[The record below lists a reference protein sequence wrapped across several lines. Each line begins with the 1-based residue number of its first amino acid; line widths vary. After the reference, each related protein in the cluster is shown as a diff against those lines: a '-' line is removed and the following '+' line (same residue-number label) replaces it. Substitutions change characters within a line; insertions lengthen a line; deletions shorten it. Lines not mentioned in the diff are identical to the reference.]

1 VGYKSI
7 VKLGNFDIIKNSR
20 LAMGLGLLIFSL
32 LAATLIA
39 KEANRTVLVWATK
52 NDLAPGEVITGND
65 IIAVSALLPESAKN
79 YLSASAQIIGGVV
92 LRQISTGDLI
102 PATAVS
108 SSSDS
113 FNSRLI
119 PLTVELTDMPLGL
132 GRGDVIDI
140 YAIAKRDS
148 KITGPEL
155 LAANVSVSQV
165 LERTNSGIGSV
176 LVILDNS
183 QILPTLQL
191 LSDSRII
198 IVRSI

>member
-1 VGYKSI
+1 MRLTS
-7 VKLGNFDIIKNSR
+7 FDIIKNSR
-20 LAMGLGLLIFSL
+20 LAMGFGLLIISL

-52 NDLAPGEVITGND
+52 SELAPGVLITSD
-65 IIAVSALLPESAKN
+65 DVMPVSALLPESAKN

-92 LRQISTGDLI
+92 LRQISAGDLI
-102 PATAVS
+102 PAAAIS

-113 FNSRLI
+113 LNAKLI
-119 PLTVELTDMPLGL
+119 PLTVDLTDMPLGL
-132 GRGDVIDI
+132 SRGDVIDI

-148 KITGPEL
+148 KLTAPEL

-165 LERTNSGIGSV
+165 LERNNSGVGSV
-176 LVILDNS
+176 LVILDS
-183 QILPTLQL
+183 AQILPTLQL
-191 LSDSRII
+191 ISDSRIV

>member
-1 VGYKSI
+1 MGYKAAMRLTNFEI
-7 VKLGNFDIIKNSR
+7 VKNSR
-20 LAMGLGLLIFSL
+20 IAMGLGLLIISL

-52 NDLAPGEVITGND
+52 NDLAPGELITDGD
-65 IIAVSALLPESAKN
+65 ITRVSALLPESAKN

-92 LRQISTGDLI
+92 LRQISAGDLI
-102 PATAVS
+102 PAEAVTAS
-108 SSSDS
+108 TDS
-113 FNSRLI
+113 INSKLI

-132 GRGDVIDI
+132 SRGDVIDI

-148 KITGPEL
+148 KITTPEL

-165 LERTNSGIGSV
+165 LERNNSGVGSV
-176 LVILDNS
+176 LVILDNT

>member
-1 VGYKSI
+1 M
-7 VKLGNFDIIKNSR
+7 KLTNFDIIKNSR
-20 LAMGLGLLIFSL
+20 LAMGLGLLIISL

-52 NDLAPGEVITGND
+52 SELAPGELITDND
-65 IIAVSALLPESAKN
+65 ITPVSALLPESAKN
-79 YLSASAQIIGGVV
+79 YLSASAQIIGGVA
-92 LRQISTGDLI
+92 LRQISAGDLI
-102 PATAVS
+102 PAAAVS

-113 FNSRLI
+113 LNSRLI

-148 KITGPEL
+148 KITTPEL
-155 LAANVSVSQV
+155 LASNVSVSQV
-165 LERTNSGIGSV
+165 LERNNSGVGSV
-176 LVILDNS
+176 LVILDNT

>member
-1 VGYKSI
+1 M
-7 VKLGNFDIIKNSR
+7 KLSNFEIIKNSR
-20 LAMGLGLLIFSL
+20 LAMGLGLLIISL

-52 NDLAPGEVITGND
+52 SELAPGELITAND
-65 IIAVSALLPESAKN
+65 IMPVSALLPESAKN

-102 PATAVS
+102 PASAVS
-108 SSSDS
+108 SSSDPL
-113 FNSRLI
+113 NTKLI

-132 GRGDVIDI
+132 GRGDIVDI

-148 KITGPEL
+148 KLTTPEL
-155 LAANVSVSQV
+155 LAGNVSVSQV
-165 LERTNSGIGSV
+165 LERNNSGVGSV
-176 LVILDNS
+176 LVILNNS

-191 LSDSRII
+191 LSDCRII

>member
-148 KITGPEL
+148 KITEPEL

>member
-1 VGYKSI
+1 MRLTNFEI
-7 VKLGNFDIIKNSR
+7 VKNSR
-20 LAMGLGLLIFSL
+20 IAMGLGLLIISL

-52 NDLAPGEVITGND
+52 NDLAPGELITDSD
-65 IIAVSALLPESAKN
+65 ITSVSALLPESAKN

-92 LRQISTGDLI
+92 LRQISAGDLI
-102 PATAVS
+102 PAVAVTA
-108 SSSDS
+108 SSDS
-113 FNSRLI
+113 INSRLI

-132 GRGDVIDI
+132 SRGDVIDI

-148 KITGPEL
+148 KITTPEL

-165 LERTNSGIGSV
+165 LERNNSGVGSV
-176 LVILDNS
+176 LVILDNA

-191 LSDSRII
+191 LSDCRII

>member
-1 VGYKSI
+1 
-7 VKLGNFDIIKNSR
+7 
-20 LAMGLGLLIFSL
+20 MGLGLLIISL
-32 LAATLIA
+32 LSATLIA
-39 KEANRTVLVWATK
+39 KEANRTVMVWATK
-52 NDLAPGEVITGND
+52 SELAPGVLITASD
-65 IIAVSALLPESAKN
+65 ITAVSALLPGSAKN

-92 LRQISTGDLI
+92 LRQISAGDLI
-102 PATAVS
+102 PVAAIS
-108 SSSDS
+108 SSS
-113 FNSRLI
+113 NSLNSKLI
-119 PLTVELTDMPLGL
+119 PITVELTDMPLGL

-148 KITGPEL
+148 KITTPEL

-165 LERTNSGIGSV
+165 LERNNSGVGSV
-176 LVILDNS
+176 LVILDNT

>member
-1 VGYKSI
+1 M
-7 VKLGNFDIIKNSR
+7 KLTSFDIIKNSR
-20 LAMGLGLLIFSL
+20 LAMGFGLLIISL

-52 NDLAPGEVITGND
+52 SELAPGVLITSD
-65 IIAVSALLPESAKN
+65 DVMPVSALLPESAKN

-92 LRQISTGDLI
+92 LRQISAGDLI
-102 PATAVS
+102 PAAAIS

-113 FNSRLI
+113 LNAKLI
-119 PLTVELTDMPLGL
+119 PLTVDLTDMPLGL
-132 GRGDVIDI
+132 SRGDVIDI

-148 KITGPEL
+148 KLTAPEL

-165 LERTNSGIGSV
+165 LERNNSGVGSV
-176 LVILDNS
+176 LVILDS
-183 QILPTLQL
+183 AQILPTLQL
-191 LSDSRII
+191 ISDSRIV

>member
-1 VGYKSI
+1 M
-7 VKLGNFDIIKNSR
+7 KLGNLDIIKNSR

-32 LAATLIA
+32 LAAALIA
-39 KEANRTVLVWATK
+39 KEANRTILVWATK
-52 NDLAPGEVITGND
+52 NDLAPGELITGND

-148 KITGPEL
+148 KISEPEL

>member
-1 VGYKSI
+1 M
-7 VKLGNFDIIKNSR
+7 KLRNFDIIKNSR
-20 LAMGLGLLIFSL
+20 LAMGFGLLIISL

-52 NDLAPGEVITGND
+52 SELAPGALITND
-65 IIAVSALLPESAKN
+65 DVMPVSALLPESAKN

-92 LRQISTGDLI
+92 LRQISAGDLV
-102 PATAVS
+102 PAAAIS

-113 FNSRLI
+113 LNAKLI
-119 PLTVELTDMPLGL
+119 PLTVDLTDMPLGL
-132 GRGDVIDI
+132 SRGDVIDI

-148 KITGPEL
+148 KLTAPEL

-165 LERTNSGIGSV
+165 LERNNSGVGSV
-176 LVILDNS
+176 LVILDS
-183 QILPTLQL
+183 AQILPTLQL
-191 LSDSRII
+191 ISDSRIV

>member
-1 VGYKSI
+1 MRLTNFEI
-7 VKLGNFDIIKNSR
+7 VKNSR
-20 LAMGLGLLIFSL
+20 IAMGLGLLIISL

-52 NDLAPGEVITGND
+52 NDLAPGELITDSD
-65 IIAVSALLPESAKN
+65 ITSVSALLPESAKN

-92 LRQISTGDLI
+92 LRQISAGDLI
-102 PATAVS
+102 PAEAVTA
-108 SSSDS
+108 SSDS
-113 FNSRLI
+113 INSRLI

-132 GRGDVIDI
+132 SRGDVIDI

-148 KITGPEL
+148 KITTPEL

-165 LERTNSGIGSV
+165 LERNNSGVGSV
-176 LVILDNS
+176 LVILDNE

-191 LSDSRII
+191 LSDCRII

>member
-119 PLTVELTDMPLGL
+119 PLTVELTNMPLGL

-148 KITGPEL
+148 KITEPEL

>member
-1 VGYKSI
+1 
-7 VKLGNFDIIKNSR
+7 
-20 LAMGLGLLIFSL
+20 MGLGLLIISL
-32 LAATLIA
+32 LAATLVA
-39 KEANRTVLVWATK
+39 KEANRTVSVWATK
-52 NDLAPGEVITGND
+52 SELAPGEIITDKD
-65 IIAVSALLPESAKN
+65 ITPVSALLPESAKN

-92 LRQISTGDLI
+92 LRQISAGDLI
-102 PATAVS
+102 PAAAVS

-113 FNSRLI
+113 LNSKLI
-119 PLTVELTDMPLGL
+119 PLTDMPLGL

-148 KITGPEL
+148 KITTPEL
-155 LAANVSVSQV
+155 LASNVSVSQV
-165 LERTNSGIGSV
+165 LERNNSGVGSV
-176 LVILDNS
+176 LVILSDT

>member
-1 VGYKSI
+1 MRLTNFEI
-7 VKLGNFDIIKNSR
+7 VKNSR
-20 LAMGLGLLIFSL
+20 IAMGLGLLIISL

-52 NDLAPGEVITGND
+52 NDLAPGELITDSD
-65 IIAVSALLPESAKN
+65 ITSVSALLPESAKN

-92 LRQISTGDLI
+92 LRQISAGDLI
-102 PATAVS
+102 PAEAVTAS
-108 SSSDS
+108 SESI
-113 FNSRLI
+113 NSKLI

-132 GRGDVIDI
+132 SRGDVIDI

-148 KITGPEL
+148 KITTPEL

-165 LERTNSGIGSV
+165 LERNNSGVGSV
-176 LVILDNS
+176 LVILDNA

-191 LSDSRII
+191 LSDCRII

>member
-1 VGYKSI
+1 MRLTNFEI
-7 VKLGNFDIIKNSR
+7 VKNSR
-20 LAMGLGLLIFSL
+20 IAMGLGLLIISL

-52 NDLAPGEVITGND
+52 NDLAPGELITDSD
-65 IIAVSALLPESAKN
+65 ITSVSALLPESAKN

-92 LRQISTGDLI
+92 LRQISAGDLI
-102 PATAVS
+102 PAEAVTA
-108 SSSDS
+108 SSDS
-113 FNSRLI
+113 INSKLI

-132 GRGDVIDI
+132 SRGDVIDI

-148 KITGPEL
+148 KITTPEL

-165 LERTNSGIGSV
+165 LERNNSGVGSV
-176 LVILDNS
+176 LVILDNA

-191 LSDSRII
+191 LSDCRII

>member
-1 VGYKSI
+1 MRLTNFEI
-7 VKLGNFDIIKNSR
+7 VKNSR
-20 LAMGLGLLIFSL
+20 IAMGLGLLIISL

-52 NDLAPGEVITGND
+52 NDLAPGELITDGD
-65 IIAVSALLPESAKN
+65 ITRVSALLPESAKN

-92 LRQISTGDLI
+92 LRQISAGDLI
-102 PATAVS
+102 PAEAVTAS
-108 SSSDS
+108 TDS
-113 FNSRLI
+113 INSKLI

-132 GRGDVIDI
+132 SRGDVIDI

-148 KITGPEL
+148 KITTPEL

-165 LERTNSGIGSV
+165 LERNNSGVGSV
-176 LVILDNS
+176 LVILDNA

>member
-7 VKLGNFDIIKNSR
+7 VKLGNFDVIKNSR

-32 LAATLIA
+32 LAASLIA

-52 NDLAPGEVITGND
+52 NDLAPGELITGND

-148 KITGPEL
+148 KISEPEL

>member
-1 VGYKSI
+1 MRLTNFEI
-7 VKLGNFDIIKNSR
+7 VKNSR
-20 LAMGLGLLIFSL
+20 IAMGLGLLIISL

-52 NDLAPGEVITGND
+52 NDLAPGELITDSD
-65 IIAVSALLPESAKN
+65 ITSVSALLPESAKN

-92 LRQISTGDLI
+92 LRQISAGDLI
-102 PATAVS
+102 PAEAVTA
-108 SSSDS
+108 SSDS
-113 FNSRLI
+113 INSRLI

-132 GRGDVIDI
+132 SRGDVIDI

-148 KITGPEL
+148 KITTPEL

-165 LERTNSGIGSV
+165 LERNNSGVGSV
-176 LVILDNS
+176 LVILDNA

-191 LSDSRII
+191 LSDCRII

>member
-1 VGYKSI
+1 MRLTNFEI
-7 VKLGNFDIIKNSR
+7 VKNSR
-20 LAMGLGLLIFSL
+20 IAMGLGLLIISL

-52 NDLAPGEVITGND
+52 NDLAPGELITDSD
-65 IIAVSALLPESAKN
+65 ITSVSALLPESAKN

-92 LRQISTGDLI
+92 LRQISAGDLI
-102 PATAVS
+102 PAEAVTA
-108 SSSDS
+108 SSDS
-113 FNSRLI
+113 INSRLI

-132 GRGDVIDI
+132 SRGDVIDI

-148 KITGPEL
+148 KITTPEL

-165 LERTNSGIGSV
+165 LERNNSGVGSV
-176 LVILDNS
+176 LVILDYA

-191 LSDSRII
+191 LSDCRII

>member
-1 VGYKSI
+1 M
-7 VKLGNFDIIKNSR
+7 KLTNFDIIKNSR
-20 LAMGLGLLIFSL
+20 LAMGFGLLIISL

-52 NDLAPGEVITGND
+52 SELAPGVLITND
-65 IIAVSALLPESAKN
+65 DVMPVSALLPESAKN

-92 LRQISTGDLI
+92 LRQINAGDLI
-102 PATAVS
+102 PAAAIS
-108 SSSDS
+108 SSSAS
-113 FNSRLI
+113 LNAKLI
-119 PLTVELTDMPLGL
+119 PLTVDLTDMPLGL

-148 KITGPEL
+148 KITTPEL

-165 LERTNSGIGSV
+165 LERNNSGVGSV
-176 LVILDNS
+176 LVILDS
-183 QILPTLQL
+183 AQILPTLQL
-191 LSDSRII
+191 ISDSRIV

>member
-1 VGYKSI
+1 M
-7 VKLGNFDIIKNSR
+7 KLSNFEIIKNSR
-20 LAMGLGLLIFSL
+20 LAMGLGLLIISL

-52 NDLAPGEVITGND
+52 SDLAPGELITAND
-65 IIAVSALLPESAKN
+65 ITPVSALLRESAKN

-102 PATAVS
+102 PASAVS
-108 SSSDS
+108 SSSDPL
-113 FNSRLI
+113 NTKLI

-132 GRGDVIDI
+132 GRGDIVDI

-148 KITGPEL
+148 KLTTPEL
-155 LAANVSVSQV
+155 LAGNVSVSQV
-165 LERTNSGIGSV
+165 LERNNSGVGSV
-176 LVILDNS
+176 LVILNNS

-191 LSDSRII
+191 LSDCRII

>member
-1 VGYKSI
+1 MGYKSI
-7 VKLGNFDIIKNSR
+7 VKLGNFDVIKNSR

-52 NDLAPGEVITGND
+52 NDLAPGELITGND

-148 KITGPEL
+148 KITEPEL

>member
-1 VGYKSI
+1 MRLTNFEI
-7 VKLGNFDIIKNSR
+7 VKNSR
-20 LAMGLGLLIFSL
+20 IAMGLGLLIISL

-52 NDLAPGEVITGND
+52 NDLAPGELITDSD
-65 IIAVSALLPESAKN
+65 ITSVSALLPESAKN

-92 LRQISTGDLI
+92 LRQISAGDLI
-102 PATAVS
+102 PAEAVTA
-108 SSSDS
+108 SSDS
-113 FNSRLI
+113 INSRLI

-132 GRGDVIDI
+132 SRGDVIDI

-148 KITGPEL
+148 KITTPEL

-165 LERTNSGIGSV
+165 LERNNSGVGSV
-176 LVILDNS
+176 LVILDYA
-183 QILPTLQL
+183 QILLTLQL

>member
-1 VGYKSI
+1 VGYKAAMRLTNFEI
-7 VKLGNFDIIKNSR
+7 VKNSR
-20 LAMGLGLLIFSL
+20 IAMGLGLLIISL

-52 NDLAPGEVITGND
+52 NDLAPGELITDSD
-65 IIAVSALLPESAKN
+65 ITSVSALLPESAKN

-92 LRQISTGDLI
+92 LRQISAGDLI
-102 PATAVS
+102 PAEAVTA
-108 SSSDS
+108 SSDS
-113 FNSRLI
+113 INSRLI

-132 GRGDVIDI
+132 SRGDVIDI

-148 KITGPEL
+148 KITTPEL

-165 LERTNSGIGSV
+165 LERNNSGVGSV
-176 LVILDNS
+176 LVILDNA

-191 LSDSRII
+191 LSDCRII

>member
-1 VGYKSI
+1 M
-7 VKLGNFDIIKNSR
+7 KLTSFDIIKNSR
-20 LAMGLGLLIFSL
+20 LAMGFGLLIISL

-52 NDLAPGEVITGND
+52 SELAPGALITND
-65 IIAVSALLPESAKN
+65 DVMPVSALLPESAKN

-92 LRQISTGDLI
+92 LRQISAGDLV
-102 PATAVS
+102 PAAAIS

-113 FNSRLI
+113 LNAKLI
-119 PLTVELTDMPLGL
+119 PLTVDLTDMPLGL

-148 KITGPEL
+148 KISAPEL

-165 LERTNSGIGSV
+165 LERNNSGVGSV
-176 LVILDNS
+176 LVILDS
-183 QILPTLQL
+183 AQILPTLQL
-191 LSDSRII
+191 ISDSRIV

>member
-1 VGYKSI
+1 
-7 VKLGNFDIIKNSR
+7 
-20 LAMGLGLLIFSL
+20 MGFGLLIISL

-52 NDLAPGEVITGND
+52 SELAPGVLITSD
-65 IIAVSALLPESAKN
+65 DVMPVSALLPESAKN

-92 LRQISTGDLI
+92 LRQISAGDLI
-102 PATAVS
+102 PAAAIS
-108 SSSDS
+108 SSSAS
-113 FNSRLI
+113 LNEKLI
-119 PLTVELTDMPLGL
+119 PLTVDLTDMPLGL

-148 KITGPEL
+148 KITTPEL

-165 LERTNSGIGSV
+165 LERNNSGVGSV
-176 LVILDNS
+176 LVILDS
-183 QILPTLQL
+183 AQILPTLQL
-191 LSDSRII
+191 ISDSRIV

>member
-1 VGYKSI
+1 VGYKAAMRLTNFEI
-7 VKLGNFDIIKNSR
+7 VKNSR
-20 LAMGLGLLIFSL
+20 IAMGLGLLIISL

-39 KEANRTVLVWATK
+39 KEANRTVMVWATK
-52 NDLAPGEVITGND
+52 NDLAPGELITDGD
-65 IIAVSALLPESAKN
+65 ITPVSALLPESAKN

-92 LRQISTGDLI
+92 LRQISAGDLI
-102 PATAVS
+102 PAEAVTAS
-108 SSSDS
+108 SESI
-113 FNSRLI
+113 NSKLI

-132 GRGDVIDI
+132 SRGDVIDI

-148 KITGPEL
+148 KITTPEL

-165 LERTNSGIGSV
+165 LERNNSGVGSV
-176 LVILDNS
+176 LVILDNA

>member
-1 VGYKSI
+1 M
-7 VKLGNFDIIKNSR
+7 KLTSFDIIKNSR
-20 LAMGLGLLIFSL
+20 LAMGFGLLIISL

-52 NDLAPGEVITGND
+52 SELAPGALITND
-65 IIAVSALLPESAKN
+65 DVMPVSALLPESAKN

-92 LRQISTGDLI
+92 LRQISAGDLV
-102 PATAVS
+102 PAAAIS

-113 FNSRLI
+113 LNAKLI
-119 PLTVELTDMPLGL
+119 PLTVDLTDMPLGL
-132 GRGDVIDI
+132 SRGDVIDI

-148 KITGPEL
+148 KLTAPEL

-165 LERTNSGIGSV
+165 LERNNSGVGSV
-176 LVILDNS
+176 LVILDS
-183 QILPTLQL
+183 AQILPTLQL
-191 LSDSRII
+191 ISDSRIV

>member
-1 VGYKSI
+1 M
-7 VKLGNFDIIKNSR
+7 KLSNFEIIKNSR
-20 LAMGLGLLIFSL
+20 LAMGLGLLIISL
-32 LAATLIA
+32 LAATLIV

-52 NDLAPGEVITGND
+52 SDLAPGELITAND
-65 IIAVSALLPESAKN
+65 ITPVSALLRESAKN

-102 PATAVS
+102 PASAVS
-108 SSSDS
+108 SSSDPL
-113 FNSRLI
+113 NTKLI

-132 GRGDVIDI
+132 GRGDIVDI

-148 KITGPEL
+148 KLSTPEL

-165 LERTNSGIGSV
+165 LERNNSGVGSV
-176 LVILDNS
+176 LVILNNS

-191 LSDSRII
+191 LSDCRII

>member
-1 VGYKSI
+1 
-7 VKLGNFDIIKNSR
+7 
-20 LAMGLGLLIFSL
+20 
-32 LAATLIA
+32 
-39 KEANRTVLVWATK
+39 
-52 NDLAPGEVITGND
+52 
-65 IIAVSALLPESAKN
+65 
-79 YLSASAQIIGGVV
+79 
-92 LRQISTGDLI
+92 LI
-102 PATAVS
+102 PAAAVS

-113 FNSRLI
+113 LNSKLI

-148 KITGPEL
+148 KITAPEL

-165 LERTNSGIGSV
+165 LERNNSGVGSV
-176 LVILDNS
+176 LVILDNT

>member
-1 VGYKSI
+1 
-7 VKLGNFDIIKNSR
+7 
-20 LAMGLGLLIFSL
+20 MGLGLLIISL

-52 NDLAPGEVITGND
+52 SELAPGELITDND
-65 IIAVSALLPESAKN
+65 ITPVSALLPESAKN
-79 YLSASAQIIGGVV
+79 YLSASAKIIGGVV
-92 LRQISTGDLI
+92 LRQISAGDLI
-102 PATAVS
+102 PAAAVS

-113 FNSRLI
+113 LNSRLI

-148 KITGPEL
+148 KITAPEL
-155 LAANVSVSQV
+155 LAANISVSQV
-165 LERTNSGIGSV
+165 LERNNSGVGSV
-176 LVILDNS
+176 LVILDNT

>member
-1 VGYKSI
+1 
-7 VKLGNFDIIKNSR
+7 
-20 LAMGLGLLIFSL
+20 MGLGLLIISL

-39 KEANRTVLVWATK
+39 KEANRTVLVLATK
-52 NDLAPGEVITGND
+52 SELAPGELITDND
-65 IIAVSALLPESAKN
+65 ITPVSALLPESAKN
-79 YLSASAQIIGGVV
+79 YLSA
-92 LRQISTGDLI
+92 
-102 PATAVS
+102 
-108 SSSDS
+108 
-113 FNSRLI
+113 NSKLI

-148 KITGPEL
+148 KITTPEL

-165 LERTNSGIGSV
+165 LERNNSGVGSV
-176 LVILDNS
+176 LVILDNT

>member
-1 VGYKSI
+1 MRLTNFEI
-7 VKLGNFDIIKNSR
+7 VKNSR
-20 LAMGLGLLIFSL
+20 IAMGLGLLIISL

-52 NDLAPGEVITGND
+52 NDLAPGELITDSD
-65 IIAVSALLPESAKN
+65 ITSVSALLPESAKN

-92 LRQISTGDLI
+92 LRQISAGDLI
-102 PATAVS
+102 PAEAVTA
-108 SSSDS
+108 SSDS
-113 FNSRLI
+113 INSRLI

-132 GRGDVIDI
+132 SRGDVIDI

-148 KITGPEL
+148 KITTPEL

-165 LERTNSGIGSV
+165 LERNNSGVGSV
-176 LVILDNS
+176 LVILDNA

>member
-1 VGYKSI
+1 
-7 VKLGNFDIIKNSR
+7 
-20 LAMGLGLLIFSL
+20 MGLGLLIISL

-52 NDLAPGEVITGND
+52 NDLAPGELITDSD
-65 IIAVSALLPESAKN
+65 ITPVSALLPESAKN

-92 LRQISTGDLI
+92 LRQISAGDLI
-102 PATAVS
+102 PAEAVTAS
-108 SSSDS
+108 SESI
-113 FNSRLI
+113 NSKLI

-132 GRGDVIDI
+132 SRGDVIDI

-148 KITGPEL
+148 KITTPEL

-165 LERTNSGIGSV
+165 LERNNSGVGSV
-176 LVILDNS
+176 LVILDNA

-191 LSDSRII
+191 LSDCRII

>member
-1 VGYKSI
+1 M
-7 VKLGNFDIIKNSR
+7 KLTNFDIIKNSR
-20 LAMGLGLLIFSL
+20 LAMGFGLLIISL

-52 NDLAPGEVITGND
+52 SDLAPGVLITSD
-65 IIAVSALLPESAKN
+65 DVMPVSALLPESAKN

-92 LRQISTGDLI
+92 LRQISAGDLI
-102 PATAVS
+102 PAAAIS
-108 SSSDS
+108 SSSPS
-113 FNSRLI
+113 LNAKLI
-119 PLTVELTDMPLGL
+119 PLTVDLTDMPLGL

-148 KITGPEL
+148 KITTPEL

-165 LERTNSGIGSV
+165 LERNNSGVGSV
-176 LVILDNS
+176 LVILDS
-183 QILPTLQL
+183 AQILPTLQL
-191 LSDSRII
+191 ISDSRIV

>member
-1 VGYKSI
+1 
-7 VKLGNFDIIKNSR
+7 
-20 LAMGLGLLIFSL
+20 MGFGLLIISL

-52 NDLAPGEVITGND
+52 SELAPGALITND
-65 IIAVSALLPESAKN
+65 DVMPVSALLPESAKN

-92 LRQISTGDLI
+92 LRQISAGDLV
-102 PATAVS
+102 PAAAIS

-113 FNSRLI
+113 LNAKLI
-119 PLTVELTDMPLGL
+119 PLTVDLTDMPLGL
-132 GRGDVIDI
+132 SRGDVIDI

-148 KITGPEL
+148 KLTAPEL

-165 LERTNSGIGSV
+165 LERNNSGVGSV
-176 LVILDNS
+176 LVILDS
-183 QILPTLQL
+183 AQILPTLQL
-191 LSDSRII
+191 ISDSRIV